1 MVLIGKGYISSGMDH
16 LGWMRLAADLALIC
30 TLAFAVY
37 YRRHRRRHM
46 VVPYIG
52 LNVGVFAVVTALLGT
67 EIGIGVGIGLFGVL
81 SIIRLRSDAISHG
94 DVCYYFSSLAIGLVC
109 GVPLEPF
116 WTGPALGALV
126 VGVMAVIDQPFWH
139 RRYRHER
146 VVLDRVYASRSELEA
161 RLIELLDAD
170 SIKRIETTVTD
181 LVRDSQ
187 TVEVTYRLAD
197 EREEIVPRSP
207 VFAR

>member
-1 MVLIGKGYISSGMDH
+1 MDH
-16 LGWMRLAADLALIC
+16 LGWMRLAADLTLIC
-30 TLAFAVY
+30 LLAFAVY

-52 LNVGVFAVVTALLGT
+52 LNVGVFAVATALLGADV
-67 EIGIGVGIGLFGVL
+67 GIGVGIGLFGVL
-81 SIIRLRSDAISHG
+81 SIIRLRSDEISHG

-109 GVPLEPF
+109 GVPLDPF

-126 VGVMAVIDQPFWH
+126 VAVLAVVDQPAWH

-146 VVLDRVYASRSELEA
+146 VVLDRIYPSRPELEA
-161 RLIELLDAD
+161 RLAELLGAEA
-170 SIKRIETTVTD
+170 ITRIETTETD

-187 TVEVTYRLAD
+187 IVEVTYRVAPERAGQPPRRPVLA
-197 EREEIVPRSP
+197 R
-207 VFAR
+207 